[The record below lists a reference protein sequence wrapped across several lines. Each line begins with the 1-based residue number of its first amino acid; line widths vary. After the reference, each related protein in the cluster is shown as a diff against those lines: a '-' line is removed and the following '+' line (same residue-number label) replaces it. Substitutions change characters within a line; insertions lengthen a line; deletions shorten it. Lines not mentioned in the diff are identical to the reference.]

1 MRKND
6 NIAEFN
12 GEALSEQEMNA
23 YLSMTDEDTPDL
35 WAKIEEGFAKET
47 EKVKNNEND
56 KVTNIT
62 SKKIKT
68 KYIGIL
74 AACVLA
80 VIIAI
85 PVLGG
90 AMGGRTKSDQYVGND
105 LDNAV
110 YENTECEPMETPSG
124 ESAGDQN
131 SYMFDAVT
139 GNQNNSKADI
149 TSDEVAN
156 DGNDLFQ
163 DAEES
168 VAENTENSI
177 GKYIM
182 IDSFVYEY
190 EGVYVNKLP
199 DGYAIIG
206 TVQAVDSEYP
216 DENFEGMGLE
226 VGQNI
231 YGSSSEESIIY
242 IEVHEN
248 GYEKF
253 IKK

>member
-12 GEALSEQEMNA
+12 SEALSEQEMNA

-35 WAKIEEGFAKET
+35 WDRIEKGFAKEA
-47 EKVKNNEND
+47 ENIKNNEND

-62 SKKIKT
+62 SRKIKR

-80 VIIAI
+80 VVIAI

-90 AMGGRTKSDQYVGND
+90 MGGTKKSADYVCNDVDNAAYEDTEGYSMDAPIQTNATGGANVTAAAAQDNHMSVVAGDEAVKSD
-105 LDNAV
+105 
-110 YENTECEPMETPSG
+110 
-124 ESAGDQN
+124 N
-131 SYMFDAVT
+131 SL
-139 GNQNNSKADI
+139 S
-149 TSDEVAN
+149 
-156 DGNDLFQ
+156 Q

-168 VAENTENSI
+168 MMENTENSI
-177 GKYIM
+177 EKYIM
-182 IDSFVYEY
+182 IDDFVYEY
-190 EGVYVNKLP
+190 EGVYVDKLP
-199 DGYAIIG
+199 DGYAVIG

-231 YGSSSEESIIY
+231 YGSSSEEHIIY
-242 IEVHEN
+242 IEVQEN

>member
-12 GEALSEQEMNA
+12 SEALSEQEMNA

-35 WAKIEEGFAKET
+35 WDRIEEGFAKEAGN
-47 EKVKNNEND
+47 VKHNENN

-62 SKKIKT
+62 SRKIKT
-68 KYIGIL
+68 KYIGII

-80 VIIAI
+80 VVIAI

-90 AMGGRTKSDQYVGND
+90 AMGGRKKSADYVSKD
-105 LDNAV
+105 VDNAV
-110 YENTECEPMETPSG
+110 YADTESEPMYAPIQADTVDGET
-124 ESAGDQN
+124 
-131 SYMFDAVT
+131 VT
-139 GNQNNSKADI
+139 AAAAQNNSMSAAAADEAPK
-149 TSDEVAN
+149 SDDILSQGE
-156 DGNDLFQ
+156 
-163 DAEES
+163 AEGI
-168 VAENTENSI
+168 VENTENSI

-182 IDSFVYEY
+182 IDDFVYEY

-231 YGSSSEESIIY
+231 YGSSSEEHIIY
-242 IEVHEN
+242 IEVHED

>member
-12 GEALSEQEMNA
+12 SEALSEQEMNA

-35 WAKIEEGFAKET
+35 WDRIEKGFAKEA
-47 EKVKNNEND
+47 ENIKNNEND

-62 SKKIKT
+62 SRKIKR

-80 VIIAI
+80 VVIAI

-90 AMGGRTKSDQYVGND
+90 MGGTKKSADYVCNDVDNAAYEDTEGYSMDAPIQTNATDGANVTAAAAQDNHMSVVASDEAVKSD
-105 LDNAV
+105 
-110 YENTECEPMETPSG
+110 
-124 ESAGDQN
+124 N
-131 SYMFDAVT
+131 SL
-139 GNQNNSKADI
+139 S
-149 TSDEVAN
+149 
-156 DGNDLFQ
+156 Q

-168 VAENTENSI
+168 MMENTENSI
-177 GKYIM
+177 EKYIM
-182 IDSFVYEY
+182 IDDFVYEY

-199 DGYAIIG
+199 DGYAVIG

-231 YGSSSEESIIY
+231 YGSSSEEHIIY
-242 IEVHEN
+242 IEVQEN

>member
-12 GEALSEQEMNA
+12 SEALSEQEMNA

-35 WAKIEEGFAKET
+35 WDRIEKGFAE
-47 EKVKNNEND
+47 EAENIKNSENG
-56 KVTNIT
+56 KVTTIT
-62 SKKIKT
+62 SKKIKI

-80 VIIAI
+80 VVIAI

-90 AMGGRTKSDQYVGND
+90 MGGRKKSDDHVSKD

-110 YENTECEPMETPSG
+110 YADTECEPMETPSG

>member
-12 GEALSEQEMNA
+12 SEALSEQEMNA

-35 WAKIEEGFAKET
+35 WDRIEKGFAE
-47 EKVKNNEND
+47 EAENIKNSENG
-56 KVTNIT
+56 KVTTIT

-80 VIIAI
+80 VVIAI

-90 AMGGRTKSDQYVGND
+90 MGGRKKSDDHVSKD

-110 YENTECEPMETPSG
+110 YADTECEPMETPSG
-124 ESAGDQN
+124 EDTVNGTALTAAATQDNPMSGTAGDGAVKNDN
-131 SYMFDAVT
+131 SL
-139 GNQNNSKADI
+139 S
-149 TSDEVAN
+149 
-156 DGNDLFQ
+156 Q

-168 VAENTENSI
+168 VAENTENSV

-182 IDSFVYEY
+182 IDNFVYEY

-231 YGSSSEESIIY
+231 YGSSSEESVIY

-253 IKK
+253 IKN

>member
-12 GEALSEQEMNA
+12 SEALSEQEMNA

-35 WAKIEEGFAKET
+35 WARIEEGFAE
-47 EKVKNNEND
+47 EAGNVKNNGND

-62 SKKIKT
+62 SRKIKT

-80 VIIAI
+80 VVIAI

-90 AMGGRTKSDQYVGND
+90 AMGGRKKSGNYVSKD
-105 LDNAV
+105 MDNAE
-110 YENTECEPMETPSG
+110 YEDTAYPTEAPSG
-124 ESAGDQN
+124 AYADDGVAVNGAYEQN
-131 SYMFDAVT
+131 NHMSDAVAAET
-139 GNQNNSKADI
+139 AQNDDI
-149 TSDEVAN
+149 LSFYAPEGIV
-156 DGNDLFQ
+156 
-163 DAEES
+163 
-168 VAENTENSI
+168 ENTENSI
-177 GKYIM
+177 EKYIM
-182 IDSFVYEY
+182 IDDFVYEY
-190 EGVYVNKLP
+190 EGVYDNELP
-199 DGYAIIG
+199 DGYVVIG

-216 DENFEGMGLE
+216 DENFEGTGLE

-231 YGSSSEESIIY
+231 YGSSSEEHIIY
-242 IEVHEN
+242 IKTCEN

-253 IKK
+253 IRK

>member
-12 GEALSEQEMNA
+12 IEALSEQEMNA

-35 WAKIEEGFAKET
+35 WDRIEKGFAE
-47 EKVKNNEND
+47 EAENIINNEND

-62 SKKIKT
+62 SRKIKT

-80 VIIAI
+80 VVIAI

-90 AMGGRTKSDQYVGND
+90 AMGGSKKSDDYVSKNVE
-105 LDNAV
+105 NAV
-110 YENTECEPMETPSG
+110 DADTECEPMEAPNG
-124 ESAGDQN
+124 EDTVNGTALTAAATQDNHMSDAAGDE
-131 SYMFDAVT
+131 AVK
-139 GNQNNSKADI
+139 NNDSL
-149 TSDEVAN
+149 S
-156 DGNDLFQ
+156 Q
-163 DAEES
+163 DAAES
-168 VAENTENSI
+168 MMENTENSI
-177 GKYIM
+177 EKYIM
-182 IDSFVYEY
+182 IDNFVYEY
-190 EGVYVNKLP
+190 EGVYVDKLP

-216 DENFEGMGLE
+216 DENFEGTGLE

-231 YGSSSEESIIY
+231 YGSSSEEHIIY
-242 IEVHEN
+242 IEVQEN